1 LMFLLGYVNL
11 TKTGYYQTKTYGKL
25 CCEYSYVVSILIH
38 VYTSKRD
45 SEKILIIL
53 LIRII
58 LLIQILTFIDILN
71 EKVFE
76 HIPCTCSAPMVYFK
90 VEV

>member
-1 LMFLLGYVNL
+1 LNNFGFSNINR
-11 TKTGYYQTKTYGKL
+11 YGKL